1 MADWAKIK
9 FYWKSILGSL
19 GSTLEASS
27 TFERTSVSNIRQMLE
42 TSLWQAALS
51 SGPHYITFDSGA
63 GNAYGA
69 DYLALS
75 GHNLSSADALVIL
88 QYSTDGASYTN
99 AFAPFLPSSDRAF
112 VKEFTN
118 PGAFRYWRLVLEETT
133 VAPFIYICAWGFK
146 TELDYAS
153 ASFDPN
159 EQEVKA
165 SVNLSHGG
173 YLVGSHAKHTER
185 SMTIRFDDADAALY
199 AKVAEWWE
207 GSGGSNFFVA
217 WEISGH
223 PDEVFLMRPEPRF
236 SNPLKSGGAARDIVV
251 SLTGRKE

>member
-1 MADWAKIK
+1 MADWAKMK
-9 FYWKSILGSL
+9 FYWKSVLTSQ

-27 TFERTSVSNIRQMLE
+27 TFERTSVANICNTLE
-42 TSLWQAALS
+42 TNLWQAALS
-51 SGPHYITFDSGA
+51 PGPHYITFDSGA
-63 GNAYGA
+63 GNSHGA

-75 GHNLSSADALVIL
+75 GHNLFSAGALVTL
-88 QYSTDGASYTN
+88 QYSTDGASYAN
-99 AFAPFLPSSDRAF
+99 AFAPFTPASDRAF
-112 VKEFTN
+112 AREFAS
-118 PGAFRYWRLVLEETT
+118 PGAFRYWRLVLEGTT

-173 YLVGSHAKHTER
+173 YLAGSHAKHTER
-185 SMTIRFDDADAALY
+185 SMTIRFDDADSALY

-207 GSGGSNFFVA
+207 GCGGGNFFVA
-217 WEISGH
+217 WESVSH
-223 PDEVFLMRPEPRF
+223 PDEVFLMRTEPRF
-236 SNPLKSGGAARDIVV
+236 SNPLKSGGAARDIAV